1 MFRAKLKQ
9 GKYLKRIIE
18 GIREIFTD
26 INFDISAKGIY
37 LQAMDKYN
45 IARISLNLSSEGFE
59 EYQCVNPIKLGISI
73 PNLAKALH
81 CGGNEDSL
89 TLSCDDEPSK
99 LKVLFENKN
108 KFNIYKFI
116 FIFQSK
122 KNKCRIRFIFNNYR
136 NRSYTNS

>member
-9 GKYLKRIIE
+9 GIHLKKIIE
-18 GIREIFTD
+18 GIKEIFNEV
-26 INFDISAKGIY
+26 NFDISAKGIY
-37 LQAMDKYN
+37 LQARDINN
-45 IARISLNLSSEGFE
+45 IALISLKLSAEGFE
-59 EYQCVNPIKLGISI
+59 EFQCVNPIKLGISI
-73 PNLAKALH
+73 PNLAKALN

-99 LKVLFENKN
+99 LKVLFENKS

-122 KNKCRIRFIFNNYR
+122 KNKYRIQFIFK
-136 NRSYTNS
+136 S